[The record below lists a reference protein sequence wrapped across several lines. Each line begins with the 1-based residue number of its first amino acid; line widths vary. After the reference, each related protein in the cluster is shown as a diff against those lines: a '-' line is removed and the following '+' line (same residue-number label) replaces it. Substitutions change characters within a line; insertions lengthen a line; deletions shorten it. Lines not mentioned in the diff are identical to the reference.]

1 MMTEGSA
8 ETSVGLK
15 YRVKPG
21 SKFRLEDI
29 SADCPDLFKGKEG
42 KEGKEKAERHIV
54 DNLEQIGS
62 LQNVLYASRKAAL
75 LVVLQGIDAAGKD
88 GVIKHVLSGVNPQ
101 GCFVRSFKVPTEE
114 ERLHDVLWRVHRHT
128 PERGVIGIFNRSH
141 YEEVL
146 VARVHKLKPKSIWQK
161 HYEQFNAF
169 EKMLSDN
176 GTVILKFFLRV
187 TQEEQLRRIEE
198 RLTRPDKKWK
208 YSPSDLVEREYWDDY
223 QRAYEDM
230 LNKCSTEYAPW
241 FVIPSDKKWFRNYLV
256 SAILLD
262 TLKGLDLK
270 YPDAKQELANQ
281 GH

>member
-1 MMTEGSA
+1 MTEGSA

-29 SADCPDLFKGKEG
+29 SADCPDLFKG

>member
-1 MMTEGSA
+1 M
-8 ETSVGLK
+8 
-15 YRVKPG
+15 
-21 SKFRLEDI
+21 
-29 SADCPDLFKGKEG
+29 
-42 KEGKEKAERHIV
+42 